1 MRKPAN
7 MLFLAV
13 VIAALGSTLVYRY
26 LNTQQAQ
33 LDAAREMA
41 KKSMETVEVT
51 IAARTIDVGAR
62 IRDSDVQVIEWP
74 ADSEPPDAIT
84 EPDDVIGKIA
94 RSNLIRYQPISKE
107 HLTDH
112 RSGLL
117 PLLIESGKRAMSV
130 RVDKET
136 GVSGFITPNSYVD
149 VLATG
154 TVKAGGDREQRS
166 KLILQ
171 NVKVM
176 AIGKSIEIEDNEPV
190 EVPTVTL
197 LVSPE
202 DAEKLTLATQQKP
215 VRLALRH
222 FEDDASVETPGL
234 SMDQLLVRTV
244 PKRPEPQ
251 PVRIVR
257 RTAPAPERP
266 SREVL
271 LGETRMRVA
280 Y

>member
-7 MLFLAV
+7 MLFLAML
-13 VIAALGSTLVYRY
+13 IAGFGAALVYRY
-26 LNTQQAQ
+26 LNAQEAQ
-33 LDAAREMA
+33 LAAAREA
-41 KKSMETVEVT
+41 AIRSASTVDVVV
-51 IAARTIDVGAR
+51 AARTIDVGTKLQAE
-62 IRDSDVQVIEWP
+62 DLVVVNWP
-74 ADSEPPDAIT
+74 AEA
-84 EPDDVIGKIA
+84 EPDGAIASADAVVGKFARHNFVKFQPIA
-94 RSNLIRYQPISKE
+94 RELLADQ
-107 HLTDH
+107 

-117 PLLIESGKRAMSV
+117 PMLIDSGKRAMSV

-149 VLATG
+149 VFATG
-154 TVKAGGDREQRS
+154 TVTEGGNSGREQRS

-176 AIGKSIEIEDNEPV
+176 AIGKSIELENDEPV

-202 DAEKLTLATQQKP
+202 DAEKLTLASQQKP

-222 FEDDASVETPGL
+222 FEDDGSVATPGM
-234 SMDQLLVRTV
+234 SMNQLLANTDHVPEAAVRV
-244 PKRPEPQ
+244 A
-251 PVRIVR
+251 
-257 RTAPAPERP
+257 RTSRAVAPSMEL
-266 SREVL
+266 L
-271 LGETRMRVA
+271 LGETLVRVH

>member
-7 MLFLAV
+7 LLFLAI

-41 KKSMETVEVT
+41 KKSMETV
-51 IAARTIDVGAR
+51 DVVVA
-62 IRDSDVQVIEWP
+62 SQVIEAGSRIREADVETIQWP
-74 ADSEPPDAIT
+74 ADAEPAGSLAKVDEA
-84 EPDDVIGKIA
+84 VGKIA
-94 RSNLIRYQPISKE
+94 RANIARFQPIAPE
-107 HLTDH
+107 LLTDH
-112 RSGLL
+112 RAGLL
-117 PLLIESGKRAMSV
+117 PLLIEQGKRAMSV

-154 TVKAGGDREQRS
+154 VITEGDSREQRS

-176 AIGKSIEIEDNEPV
+176 AIGKRIEIEDNEPV

-215 VRLALRH
+215 VQLALRH
-222 FEDDASVETPGL
+222 FEDDTSVDTPGL
-234 SMDQLLVRTV
+234 SMDQLLVKRA
-244 PKRPEPQ
+244 PKP
-251 PVRIVR
+251 
-257 RTAPAPERP
+257 APAPEPVRVVHRAAAPERP
-266 SREVL
+266 TMEVL
-271 LGETRMRVA
+271 LGETMTRVA
-280 Y
+280 F

>member
-7 MLFLAV
+7 MLFLAL
-13 VIAALGSTLVYRY
+13 VIAALGSALIYRY

-33 LDAAREMA
+33 LEAARDAAKR
-41 KKSMETVEVT
+41 SVETVDVVV
-51 IAARTIDVGAR
+51 AARPISIGAR
-62 IRDSDVQVIEWP
+62 IGDEDVQVIDWP
-74 ADSEPPDAIT
+74 SEG
-84 EPDDVIGKIA
+84 EPDGAIGDPKEIVGMVA
-94 RSNLIRYQPISKE
+94 RTNLARYQPLTKD
-107 HLTDH
+107 HLTDEH
-112 RSGLL
+112 SGLL
-117 PLLIESGKRAMSV
+117 SLLIEEGKRAMSV

-136 GVSGFITPNSYVD
+136 GVSGFITPNSFVD

-154 TVKAGGDREQRS
+154 TVTDGDAGGGREQRS

-176 AIGKSIEIEDNEPV
+176 AIGKSIEMENNEPV

-197 LVSPE
+197 LVSPG

-222 FEDDASVETPGL
+222 YQDGESVTTPGQ
-234 SMDQLLVRTV
+234 SMNQLLARA
-244 PKRPEPQ
+244 PSA
-251 PVRIVR
+251 PV
-257 RTAPAPERP
+257 APAAVRVVRGKPQAP
-266 SREVL
+266 AMEVL
-271 LGETRMRVA
+271 LGETMMKVN

>member
-7 MLFLAV
+7 LLFLAM

-33 LDAAREMA
+33 LDAAREAA
-41 KKSMETVEVT
+41 KKSMETVDVVV
-51 IAARTIDVGAR
+51 AARAIDVGAR
-62 IRDSDVQVIEWP
+62 IGDGDVVVIEWP
-74 ADSEPPDAIT
+74 AESEPTGALAEIDGA
-84 EPDDVIGKIA
+84 VGKIA
-94 RSNLIRYQPISKE
+94 RANIARFQPIAPE

-117 PLLIESGKRAMSV
+117 PLLIEQGKRAMSV

-154 TVKAGGDREQRS
+154 TVGDGGAREQRS

-176 AIGKSIEIEDNEPV
+176 AIGKRIEIEDNEPV

-197 LVSPE
+197 LVTPE
-202 DAEKLTLATQQKP
+202 EAEKLTLATQQKP
-215 VRLALRH
+215 VQLALRH
-222 FEDDASVETPGL
+222 FEDGDSVETPGQ
-234 SMDQLLVRTV
+234 SMEQILVNSPRKADPV
-244 PKRPEPQ
+244 QVVHRQAEPQ
-251 PVRIVR
+251 
-257 RTAPAPERP
+257 RP
-266 SREVL
+266 TMEVL
-271 LGETRMRVA
+271 LGETMTRVA
-280 Y
+280 F

>member
-7 MLFLAV
+7 LLFLAI

-33 LDAAREMA
+33 LDAARAEA
-41 KKSMETVEVT
+41 RRSMETVDVVV
-51 IAARTIDVGAR
+51 AAHQIDVGAR
-62 IRDSDVQVIEWP
+62 IGEDDVVIIQWP
-74 ADSEPPDAIT
+74 ADSEPTGTLAGVDDA
-84 EPDDVIGKIA
+84 VGKIA
-94 RSNLIRYQPISKE
+94 RANIARFQPIAAE
-107 HLTDH
+107 NLTDH

-117 PLLIESGKRAMSV
+117 PLLIEQGKRAMSV

-154 TVKAGGDREQRS
+154 TVGAGGDREQRS

-176 AIGKSIEIEDNEPV
+176 AIGKRIEIEDNEPV

-215 VRLALRH
+215 VQLALRH
-222 FEDDASVETPGL
+222 FEDGLSVETTGQ
-234 SMDQLLVRTV
+234 SMDQLLVKKARV
-244 PKRPEPQ
+244 PE
-251 PVRIVR
+251 
-257 RTAPAPERP
+257 PAPEPVAVVHRQAPPARP
-266 SREVL
+266 SMEVL
-271 LGETRMRVA
+271 LGETMTRVA
-280 Y
+280 F